1 VIAHVCGVCDVTED
15 MCAVMCVC
23 VCCREQVL
31 PHHLERNRKGK
42 SSHSEQEEGDQ
53 GSWYLYI
60 NEDDLPPGERVDC
73 EMKLGSVVFF
83 NNTIPHCSGDN
94 TYHHLVFL
102 YLFIYIYNI
111 YIYCV

>member
-1 VIAHVCGVCDVTED
+1 
-15 MCAVMCVC
+15 M
-23 VCCREQVL
+23 QVL

-53 GSWYLYI
+53 NSWYLYI

-94 TYHHLVFL
+94 TYQHLSF
-102 YLFIYIYNI
+102 YLFILDI
-111 YIYCV
+111 YIFFIFFSYIVFDFFYEFYGAGRTGSGGAWT

>member
-1 VIAHVCGVCDVTED
+1 
-15 MCAVMCVC
+15 

-31 PHHLERNRKGK
+31 PHRLERNRKGK

-53 GSWYLYI
+53 SSWYLYI
-60 NEDDLPPGERVDC
+60 NEDDLPAGERVDC

-94 TYHHLVFL
+94 TYQHLVFL
-102 YLFIYIYNI
+102 YL
-111 YIYCV
+111 